1 VKPRVLVVD
10 PHPVFRLGLV
20 GLLQRGSEFEVV
32 GEADRARTAC
42 LIARSAR
49 PDVVTLDTSL
59 PGVSGLDAVV
69 DLRRLA
75 GRPRMLMLTGQSD
88 EEHVAR
94 AIAEGA
100 SGYAL
105 KREAPEAITEAV
117 RTVARRGTWFS
128 PLVARIAARLS
139 GRRRAA
145 PRGPLDALS
154 RRERVVYDLL
164 VRGHTTAAVAR
175 ELFISPRTVG
185 THRFNL
191 FKKLGLHSIGDLVRF
206 AARNGHAVE

>member
-1 VKPRVLVVD
+1 
-10 PHPVFRLGLV
+10 
-20 GLLQRGSEFEVV
+20 
-32 GEADRARTAC
+32 RTAC
-42 LIARSAR
+42 LLARSAR

-75 GRPRMLMLTGQSD
+75 GRPRVLMLTGQAD
-88 EEHVAR
+88 GQHAAR

-100 SGYAL
+100 AGSAV
-105 KREAPEAITEAV
+105 KRGAPEADTEAG
-117 RTVARRGTWFS
+117 RRVARRGTWFS

-139 GRRRAA
+139 SRRRAA
-145 PRGPLDALS
+145 ARGPLDALS

-164 VRGHTTAAVAR
+164 VRGHTTEEVAR

-191 FKKLGLHSIGDLVRF
+191 
-206 AARNGHAVE
+206 